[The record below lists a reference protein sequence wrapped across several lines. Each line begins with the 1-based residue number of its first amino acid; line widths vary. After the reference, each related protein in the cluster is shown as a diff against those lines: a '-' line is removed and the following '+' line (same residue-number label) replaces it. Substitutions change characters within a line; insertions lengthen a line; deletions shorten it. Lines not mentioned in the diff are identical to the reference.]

1 MALVISNGNN
11 CWIYTRKLGL
21 IVVQLIPAGIT
32 VLKPLFWLLKKGQER
47 NLTWKNSTSFEILW
61 IQCHYHCWN
70 KYCDKV
76 FNQDWVNV
84 QLLAESAQIWQV
96 KYQFCCRFLFNS
108 LLKPQELEKL
118 YSRLLCFWPWV
129 DHKHRHINCFL
140 TAMSSDGITT
150 ASIHEQNFLDAIS
163 I

>member
-1 MALVISNGNN
+1 MNLHQETGIDCCTVNTCWNISS
-11 CWIYTRKLGL
+11 WTFVL
-21 IVVQLIPAGIT
+21 IVEKRPRKKIDMKRLNIFCDFVDSVSL
-32 VLKPLFWLLKKGQER
+32 PLLNQ
-47 NLTWKNSTSFEILW
+47 ILW
-61 IQCHYHCWN
+61 SSVQSRVGKCPAADRQCSN
-70 KYCDKV
+70 
-76 FNQDWVNV
+76 
-84 QLLAESAQIWQV
+84 WQV
-96 KYQFCCRFLFNS
+96 KYQFWCRFLFDS
-108 LLKPQELEKL
+108 LLKPQELENL